1 MRLPNSAFSTL
12 ALQVLLAK
20 RNKAMNTPNTQ
31 KKQYKLMTFLKIP
44 SLFFFFFYTFIC
56 SVQAQE
62 KANIQG
68 SIKDPAGA
76 PVDLATVVLLKG
88 ADSSYIR
95 SVFSDEKGNYLIPQ
109 VSEGQYVLSAS
120 MIGFRKSYLPV
131 TVKSQQKLVQAQ
143 SFILTPETNALKEV
157 TVTATTPTVERKDGA
172 LVVNVANTAL
182 AAGNSAMDILERS
195 PGVSVDKDGNISL
208 MGRQGVTVMIDGK
221 QTYLSA
227 EQLANMLKSMDGNN
241 VQSIEL
247 NTNPSAKYDA
257 AGTAGIINIKL
268 KKNNMEG
275 TNGTLSLSG
284 GYGRTHKSNNSLQ
297 INHKAGKINLFG
309 NYSYVNSN
317 FNNTLEL
324 YRIVGQNNAAKV
336 FDQYADFR
344 NERSSNSIRGG
355 IDYKTSERNTLSAL
369 FSGFFLKGNDHSS
382 SNNQISNLD
391 APLDSTLTTLS
402 RGGNKYNN
410 ISFNLNN
417 TFNVDTN
424 GRKLVAEVDLS
435 RFSDKTSNYYDNYFY
450 RSNGENLRNP
460 EFILND
466 MPSIIN
472 IQTAKIDYTH
482 PLSSKSKLE
491 AGLKYSGVKSDNNMG
506 FFNQVNGNWQNNDNR
521 SNHFIYTERVSAAY
535 AIYNQTINKTE
546 IKAGL
551 RAEHTFSDGNSVT
564 MNVRNKR
571 DYLSLFPNISLNQVL
586 SDKHSVGL
594 SYSRRINRPNYGN
607 LNPFLFYVDPYSYQ
621 QGNPFLNPSYTNSY
635 ELSYTLLKKYT
646 LTAGYQK
653 TKDMVGEMM
662 YQDDETNIVYV
673 TNENIASENV
683 YFANLNIPLAAGKLW
698 SSNTNINAM
707 HLGYK
712 ADIPTAPIDFGQFA
726 VQVNSNHTLN
736 ITESL
741 RFEATWQYRSPIRW
755 SIYEIGTSWGLDV
768 GVNKSFWNKKAQ
780 IKFAVTDIF
789 NTRPNTVK
797 TTYSNLNVRVFNT
810 WESRVA
816 RLTFTFNFGNQKLKI
831 TERNLDSSEKNR
843 VGK

>member
-1 MRLPNSAFSTL
+1 
-12 ALQVLLAK
+12 
-20 RNKAMNTPNTQ
+20 MNFPNTHR
-31 KKQYKLMTFLKIP
+31 KKYTSTPLLKTFL
-44 SLFFFFFYTFIC
+44 LFFALYC
-56 SVQAQE
+56 SFPGLSAAQE
-62 KANIQG
+62 KADIQG
-68 SIKDPAGA
+68 TVKDQTGA
-76 PVDLATVVLLKG
+76 PIDLATIVLLKA

-95 SVFSDEKGNYLIPQ
+95 SVFSDEQGHYLLTGVNKGKYI
-109 VSEGQYVLSAS
+109 LSAS
-120 MIGFRKSYLPV
+120 MIGFRKAYLPL
-131 TVKSQQKLVQAQ
+131 TITPQQKAVHA
-143 SFILTPETNALKEV
+143 TPFTLIAEAKALKEV

-182 AAGNSAMDILERS
+182 AAGNSALEILERS
-195 PGVSVDKDGNISL
+195 PGVSIDKDGNITL

-297 INHKAGKINLFG
+297 INHKTGKINLFG

-317 FNNTLEL
+317 YNNTLEL
-324 YRIVGQNNAAKV
+324 YRVVGQSTPAKV
-336 FDQYADFR
+336 FDQYADFQ
-344 NERSSNSIRGG
+344 NERTSSSVRGG

-369 FSGFFLKGNDHSS
+369 FSGFFLNGNDHST
-382 SNNQISNLD
+382 SNNKISELN
-391 APLDSTLTTLS
+391 APLDSTLTTLNNGS
-402 RGGNKYNN
+402 NKYSN
-410 ISFNLNN
+410 ISFNINN
-417 TFNVDTN
+417 TFNIDTS
-424 GRKLVAEVDLS
+424 GRKLVAEADIS
-435 RFSDKTSNYYDNYFY
+435 RFSDKTTNYYDNYFY
-450 RSNGENLRNP
+450 NSTGEDLRVP
-460 EFILND
+460 EFILNE

-472 IQTAKIDYTH
+472 IQTAKVDYTH
-482 PLSSKSKLE
+482 PLTSKSKLE
-491 AGLKYSGVKSDNNMG
+491 AGIKYSGVKSDNDMG
-506 FFNQVNGNWQNNDNR
+506 FYNQLNGNWQNNANR
-521 SNHFIYTERVSAAY
+521 SNHFVYTERVSAAY
-535 AIYNQTINKTE
+535 AIYNHTLNKTE

-551 RAEHTFSDGNSVT
+551 RAEHTYSDGNSLT
-564 MNVRNKR
+564 MNIRNKR
-571 DYLSLFPNISLNQVL
+571 DYLSLFPNVSLNQQL

-607 LNPFLFYVDPYSYQ
+607 LNPFLFYIDPYSYQ

-646 LTAGYQK
+646 LTAGFQK

-662 YQDDETNIVYV
+662 YQDDVTNIVYV
-673 TNENIASENV
+673 TNENIANENV
-683 YFANLNIPLAAGKLW
+683 YFVNLNVPLAVGKVW

-726 VQVNSNHTLN
+726 IQANSNHTFN
-736 ITESL
+736 VTQSL
-741 RFEATWQYRSPIRW
+741 RFEATWQYRSPLRW
-755 SIYEIGTSWGLDV
+755 SIYEIGTSWGLDL

-780 IKFAVTDIF
+780 VKFAVTDIF
-789 NTRPNTVK
+789 NTRPNTVN
-797 TTYSNLNVRVFNT
+797 TNYSNLNVHVYNT

-831 TERNLDSSEKNR
+831 SERNLESSEKNR

>member
-1 MRLPNSAFSTL
+1 
-12 ALQVLLAK
+12 
-20 RNKAMNTPNTQ
+20 MNIPNTH
-31 KKQYKLMTFLKIP
+31 KKHYKPMPLLRISVLT
-44 SLFFFFFYTFIC
+44 LFFFYSFIIC
-56 SVQAQE
+56 VLAQE

-68 SIKDPAGA
+68 TVKDQTGA
-76 PVDLATVVLLKG
+76 PVDLATIILLRA

-95 SVFSDEKGNYLIPQ
+95 SVFSDQKGNYQIPA
-109 VSEGQYVLSAS
+109 VDEGKYILSAS
-120 MIGFRKSYLPV
+120 MIGFRKTYLPIAIR
-131 TVKSQQKLVQAQ
+131 SGQKTIQAA
-143 SFILTPETNALKEV
+143 SFVLMPETNALKEV
-157 TVTATTPTVERKDGA
+157 TVTASTPSIERKDGA

-297 INHKAGKINLFG
+297 INHKTGKVNLFG

-324 YRIVGQNNAAKV
+324 YRIVGQSASAKV
-336 FDQYADFR
+336 FDQFADFQ
-344 NERSSNSIRGG
+344 NERASSSIRGG
-355 IDYKTSERNTLSAL
+355 IDYKTSERNTLSGL
-369 FSGFFLKGNDHSS
+369 FSGFFLQGNDHST
-382 SNNQISNLD
+382 SNNRISDLN
-391 APLDSTLTTLS
+391 APLDSTLTTLN
-402 RGGNKYNN
+402 RGRNKYNN
-410 ISFNLNN
+410 LSFNVNN
-417 TFNVDTN
+417 TFNIDTN
-424 GRKLVAEVDLS
+424 GRKLVAEVDVS

-450 RSNGENLRNP
+450 RSNGENLRSP

-482 PLSSKSKLE
+482 PLNSKSKIEL
-491 AGLKYSGVKSDNNMG
+491 GMKYSSVKSDNNMG
-506 FFNQVNGNWQNNDNR
+506 FYNQINGDWQNNENR
-521 SNHFIYTERVSAAY
+521 SNHFIYKERVSAAY

-551 RAEHTFSDGNSVT
+551 RAEHTYSDGNSIT
-564 MNVRNKR
+564 MNARNKR
-571 DYLSLFPNISLNQVL
+571 NYLSLFPNISLNQQL
-586 SDKHSVGL
+586 SDKQSIGL

-683 YFANLNIPLAAGKLW
+683 YFANLNIPLELGKVW

-712 ADIPTAPIDFGQFA
+712 ADIPAAPIDFGQFA
-726 VQVNSNHTLN
+726 VQANSNHTFN
-736 ITESL
+736 VTQSL
-741 RFEATWQYRSPIRW
+741 RFEATLQYRSPLRW
-755 SIYEIGTSWGLDV
+755 SIYQIGTSWGLDL

-780 IKFAVTDIF
+780 VKFAVTDIF

-797 TTYSNLNVRVFNT
+797 TDYSNLNVRVFNT

-831 TERNLDSSEKNR
+831 SERNLDSSEKNR